1 MNKDQIKKAQKDEIM
16 NLNLQY
22 FTNNNDFHKIVEN
35 QTDFTKYYS
44 NEDYKFYRKQAF
56 ELTKNMFHKS
66 KKKDYSNDV
75 NQAFDQFLGKVFEY
89 LKTQDMTEFY
99 QNDLKEKEENDKNKI
114 DTGIHS
120 KHHTYFVE
128 SQLRETNALMMRD
141 YNVETNPIDDS
152 LGIVKKKIFIK
163 EEKPILPKQKKQA
176 FLKNQKEKMKKA
188 KQRKKKTTIETINDK
203 NL

>member
-1 MNKDQIKKAQKDEIM
+1 MNKDQLNKAQKDEIM

-22 FTNNNDFHKIVEN
+22 FTNNNDFHKIVDN
-35 QTDFTKYYS
+35 QKDFNRYYS
-44 NEDYKFYRKQAF
+44 KEDYKFYRKQAF
-56 ELTKNMFHKS
+56 DLTKNMFHKS
-66 KKKDYSNDV
+66 KKKDYSDDV

-99 QNDLKEKEENDKNKI
+99 QNDLKEEEQHSSQNIGNS
-114 DTGIHS
+114 GIHS

-128 SQLRETNALMMRD
+128 SQMKETNALMMRD

-188 KQRKKKTTIETINDK
+188 KQGKKKSTKE
-203 NL
+203 